1 MGQRWLTWVV
11 ALLLIASV
19 TTVVVVFLLQ
29 GEGPPEYLV
38 AIGERGREPGKF
50 DGPAGVAVDSSG
62 NLFVLDTGNGRIQR
76 LDPEGKLIGHWG
88 DPGSDTKKFRNPLRI
103 QAVPGSE
110 GILWVA
116 DTDNHRLQSFKTT
129 GEFISE
135 VGALGQAPG
144 QFSHPIGMAFDPAG
158 NLWVCDSGNHRLQK
172 FGPGVKNVLAI
183 LPKEPKQS
191 SAVGEFDRPW
201 GVACDATG
209 ALYVA
214 DTHNHRI
221 QRFQKDGTYIGT
233 FGTQGKGPGEFRF
246 PSAILVDRAGNVFV
260 VDSGNNRLQKFDAQG
275 KFLCEWGKAGKLGR
289 EFQNPQQIAEGPD
302 GTLYIADTANHRIQ
316 KYAPRKPMYFSKGED
331 VQIPTKPRAPGPT
344 ETPLDLPEVPSD
356 DPTPGLTAEPEAGST
371 PTSSPTPAASPTP
384 VAEPTRF

>member
-29 GEGPPEYLV
+29 GDGPPEYVMAL
-38 AIGERGREPGKF
+38 GERGREPGKF

-62 NLFVLDTGNGRIQR
+62 NLFVLDTGNARIQR

-88 DPGSDTKKFRNPLRI
+88 DPGSDVKKFRNPLRI
-103 QAVPGSE
+103 AIVPGGE
-110 GILWVA
+110 EILWVA
-116 DTDNHRLQSFKTT
+116 DTDNHRLQSFNTQ
-129 GEFISE
+129 GEFVGE
-135 VGALGQAPG
+135 VGGLGQSPG

-183 LPKEPKQS
+183 IPKDPKPS
-191 SAVGEFDRPW
+191 SAIGEFDRPW

-209 ALYVA
+209 SIYVA

-221 QRFQKDGTYIGT
+221 QRFAKDGTYLST
-233 FGTQGKGPGEFRF
+233 FGTQGKGPGEFRY
-246 PSAILVDRAGNVFV
+246 PSAILMDRANNLFV
-260 VDSGNNRLQKFDAQG
+260 VDTGNNRVQKLDAQG
-275 KFLCEWGKAGKLGR
+275 KFLCEWGKTGKLSQ
-289 EFQNPQQIAEGPD
+289 EFQNPQQMAEGPD
-302 GTLYIADTANHRIQ
+302 GTLYIADSQNHRVQ
-316 KYAPRKPMYFSKGED
+316 KYTPRKPVFFSKGED
-331 VQIPTKPRAPGPT
+331 VQIPTKPRAPGAT

-356 DPTPGLTAEPEAGST
+356 EPSPGASGEVPASATPAATA
-371 PTSSPTPAASPTP
+371 TPAASATP